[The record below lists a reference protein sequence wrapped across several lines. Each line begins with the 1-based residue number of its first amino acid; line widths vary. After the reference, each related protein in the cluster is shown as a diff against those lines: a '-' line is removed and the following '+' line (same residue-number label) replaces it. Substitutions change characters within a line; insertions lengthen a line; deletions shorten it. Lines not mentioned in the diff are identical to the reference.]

1 MSGLLVGVPVLNRPQ
16 NAAPLVANLRE
27 TTPGV
32 QILFLC
38 SRGDRAEIEACDA
51 LCDYE
56 GLDDVAVTIE
66 AQVAGPG
73 DFARKHNR
81 GFRRAALEGFDW
93 YMVAADDLTFHPGWW
108 EACLARHDETGACVI
123 GTNDGHNPN
132 VMKGMYATH
141 FLVNT
146 DYAECGVIDDP
157 TRILHEGY
165 DHQSVDIEF
174 CQTAIYRRTYA
185 HAYAALVE
193 HNHPHWDRAVMDS
206 TYEKALRATAQD
218 QALFNARR
226 HMWRLGGRR

>member
-1 MSGLLVGVPVLNRPQ
+1 MTGLLVGVPVLGRPQ
-16 NAAPLVANLRE
+16 NAAPLITNLLDV
-27 TTPGV
+27 TPDAELV
-32 QILFLC
+32 FLC
-38 SRGDRAEIEACDA
+38 SNGDDEEIAACANLGWVEYVGGMAD
-51 LCDYE
+51 
-56 GLDDVAVTIE
+56 
-66 AQVAGPG
+66 PG
-73 DFARKHNR
+73 QFAKKHNH
-81 GFRRAALEGFDW
+81 GFTLAVENGHDW
-93 YMVAADDLTFHPGWW
+93 YFCAADDLHFLPGWYQ
-108 EACLARHDETGACVI
+108 ACLKAHEETGACVV
-123 GTNDGHNPN
+123 GTNDMHNPN
-132 VMKGMYATH
+132 VVKGYYATH
-141 FLVNT
+141 FLVNVG
-146 DYAECGVIDDP
+146 YAECGTIDDP